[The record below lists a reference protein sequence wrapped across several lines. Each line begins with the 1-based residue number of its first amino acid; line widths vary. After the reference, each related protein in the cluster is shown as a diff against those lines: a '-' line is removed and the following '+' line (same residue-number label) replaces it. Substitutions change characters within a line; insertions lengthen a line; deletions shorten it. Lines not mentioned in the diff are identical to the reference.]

1 MSFLYC
7 YVVKKSRRTCVAG
20 TARASGVQP
29 LRLEQQP
36 PPASAPRA
44 VPSSGRSSCHGCAAN
59 MKVNQTPDDQ
69 LPLMFG
75 SSGTRF
81 GSKSRP
87 TMISAKYRLK
97 EERRKVLKISIGKLK
112 KIEDPESSLRR
123 SVLINNTVKRLQK
136 EAREEKMMKQ
146 QVLYN
151 TTSSCFLDDPDPV
164 TPSVPTAT
172 TTTTPTLTEASVVSP
187 MTTGVVDPLV
197 TPASPAVV
205 GSVTTVPSP
214 SGVDPSSASVT
225 SVGSVSGTS
234 ATVPSDSRKR
244 PLLEDDC
251 CDVLSQFYMPPTP
264 RMLTSIDDE
273 DEDDDVVV
281 NVVDVEPSSE
291 DPAAT
296 AIGTSAPPTGVPTSG
311 PATSPVDSQE
321 LCGPAPAK
329 RPKFEVA
336 IEVPDPATAELE
348 RRLFSCGGDD
358 LRNSTC
364 CWSATTGVPRV
375 PAPHADELRLRFADS
390 SRSASSG
397 NCTESS
403 AAEQQQ
409 QQQPHQYSCGHASI
423 FGEIQSVVFHSLIA
437 SLES

>member
-1 MSFLYC
+1 
-7 YVVKKSRRTCVAG
+7 
-20 TARASGVQP
+20 
-29 LRLEQQP
+29 
-36 PPASAPRA
+36 
-44 VPSSGRSSCHGCAAN
+44 

-164 TPSVPTAT
+164 TASVPTAT

-187 MTTGVVDPLV
+187 LTTGVVDPLV

-205 GSVTTVPSP
+205 GTVTTVPSP
-214 SGVDPSSASVT
+214 SGVDPSSASIT

-234 ATVPSDSRKR
+234 ATAPTDSRKR

-281 NVVDVEPSSE
+281 NVVDVEPQSA

-296 AIGTSAPPTGVPTSG
+296 ATGTSAAPAGDPTSS
-311 PATSPVDSQE
+311 PATCPIDSRE
-321 LCGPAPAK
+321 LCSPAPAK

-364 CWSATTGVPRV
+364 CWSATTGIPRV
-375 PAPHADELRLRFADS
+375 PAPHTDDLRLRFADS

-403 AAEQQQ
+403 TAEQQQ
-409 QQQPHQYSCGHASI
+409 QQQQQQPQQYSCGHASI

>member
-1 MSFLYC
+1 
-7 YVVKKSRRTCVAG
+7 
-20 TARASGVQP
+20 
-29 LRLEQQP
+29 
-36 PPASAPRA
+36 
-44 VPSSGRSSCHGCAAN
+44 

-164 TPSVPTAT
+164 TASVPTAT
-172 TTTTPTLTEASVVSP
+172 TTTTPHADGSFCRVTSDNRCRGPT
-187 MTTGVVDPLV
+187 V
-197 TPASPAVV
+197 TPASPAAV

-214 SGVDPSSASVT
+214 SGVDPSSASIT

-234 ATVPSDSRKR
+234 ATVPTDSRKR

-281 NVVDVEPSSE
+281 NVWWTSSHRRQT
-291 DPAAT
+291 PRLRAT
-296 AIGTSAPPTGVPTSG
+296 RTSAAPTGDPTSSS
-311 PATSPVDSQE
+311 ATSPVNSRE
-321 LCGPAPAK
+321 LCSPAPAK

-348 RRLFSCGGDD
+348 RRLFRAGGDD

-375 PAPHADELRLRFADS
+375 PAPHADDLRLRFADS

-409 QQQPHQYSCGHASI
+409 QQQQQQQQPQQYSCGHASI